1 MPWMKRRKF
10 ITFVAGAAAA
20 WPLAARVQQTDRIRR
35 IGVFMN
41 LAADDPEGQYRKTA
55 FVHALQQLGW
65 TDSGLPQGLA
75 GFAVAG

>member
-1 MPWMKRRKF
+1 
-10 ITFVAGAAAA
+10 
-20 WPLAARVQQTDRIRR
+20 
-35 IGVFMN
+35 MN
-41 LAADDPEGQYRKTA
+41 LAADDPEGQDRKTA

>member
-10 ITFVAGAAAA
+10 ITFVAG
-20 WPLAARVQQTDRIRR
+20 AARVQQTDRIRR

-41 LAADDPEGQYRKTA
+41 LAADDPEGQDRKTA